1 MQDNSIQQNNI
12 RLFKNTIAMYS
23 RTLIV
28 MFVNL
33 YITRVILQHLGA
45 EDYGLYSVVG
55 TVVVLFSFLNSS
67 LSQAVQRF
75 VTVEVGSGNED
86 SVNRVFNMSLIVQ
99 VIISVLLI
107 LVSETLGLFIINR
120 FLNVSPERIE
130 AANWVFQFSILT
142 TIISIIRV
150 PYEAIVIAYE
160 KMGFFALASVF
171 DVFLKLVVVL
181 VLPIIQVDNLIL
193 YSGLLCIVSMLSLV
207 IYWLYC
213 KIKFSVCRLKRS
225 WSKPIFFQMISFSGW
240 SLCGSVSSLATMN
253 GFAFMLNIFYGV
265 VANAALGIANQVN
278 AAVAQFIGNF
288 QNSFRPQIIKAYA
301 SNQMSYFNKLIS
313 TTSKLSYL
321 LIFIPSVMLFVNM
334 PLILEIWLG
343 EDIPTHTIAF
353 CRLILICCLFD
364 GLTGSYYCALSAT
377 GNIKVYQ
384 IAISLSFVLDLIIS
398 IMMMISNVSPDYILY
413 SRIATRGVINM
424 LIGLY
429 LMKIQISFDIRQYV
443 KGVILPLGI
452 FTTIISIINYV
463 LLILFETWNLLIF
476 STITVCAILLFG
488 LPFILDQSEKKNLKI
503 LFSKI
508 KK

>member
-1 MQDNSIQQNNI
+1 
-12 RLFKNTIAMYS
+12 
-23 RTLIV
+23 
-28 MFVNL
+28 
-33 YITRVILQHLGA
+33 
-45 EDYGLYSVVG
+45 
-55 TVVVLFSFLNSS
+55 
-67 LSQAVQRF
+67 
-75 VTVEVGSGNED
+75 
-86 SVNRVFNMSLIVQ
+86 
-99 VIISVLLI
+99 
-107 LVSETLGLFIINR
+107 
-120 FLNVSPERIE
+120 
-130 AANWVFQFSILT
+130 
-142 TIISIIRV
+142 
-150 PYEAIVIAYE
+150 
-160 KMGFFALASVF
+160 
-171 DVFLKLVVVL
+171 
-181 VLPIIQVDNLIL
+181 
-193 YSGLLCIVSMLSLV
+193 
-207 IYWLYC
+207 
-213 KIKFSVCRLKRS
+213 
-225 WSKPIFFQMISFSGW
+225 
-240 SLCGSVSSLATMN
+240 
-253 GFAFMLNIFYGV
+253 
-265 VANAALGIANQVN
+265 
-278 AAVAQFIGNF
+278 
-288 QNSFRPQIIKAYA
+288 
-301 SNQMSYFNKLIS
+301 
-313 TTSKLSYL
+313 
-321 LIFIPSVMLFVNM
+321 MLFVNM

-398 IMMMISNVSPDYILY
+398 IMMMIANVSPDYILY

-424 LIGLY
+424 LIGLC